1 LGPGDVIPLFG
12 MLTGLLVTGALAWGL
27 VNIFRGPVGQAM
39 ARRIHG
45 GSASDPEL
53 AGELFDLK
61 SQIEQLQHRLS
72 EAEERIDFSER
83 LLAQKSE
90 DRERPA

>member
-1 LGPGDVIPLFG
+1 MGAGDLIPLFG
-12 MLTGLLVTGALAWGL
+12 MMTGVFVIGALSWGL

-45 GSASDPEL
+45 GSAADPEL

-61 SQIEQLQHRLS
+61 SQVEQLQHRLS
-72 EAEERIDFSER
+72 EAEERIDFNER

-90 DRERPA
+90 DRERTA